1 MKHMQK
7 VLSVLLL
14 LALCCGLFA
23 ACADGGTSSQTESQ
37 SSSSQSESQPQS
49 ETVEKTAVRV
59 GLIKGP
65 TGIGAVQLWDKSDKG
80 ETINDY
86 TFSLAAAPTDMV
98 SRVAAGEVDIAALPT
113 NTASALYHKTGGNV
127 QILALNT
134 EGVLYILENGNT
146 IQQMSDLKGKTIYA
160 NGQGANPEYVLNYL
174 LRENGLTPGE
184 DVTIEFRDADEL
196 ATLMAAG
203 EIDVCMLPVPN
214 VTSVLMK
221 NSDVR
226 AALDLTEEWNAL
238 DNGSILTM
246 GCVVVRRE
254 FAEENPEA
262 VAAFVEEYRESI
274 EAVAGAPEAASTLV
288 EKYEITG
295 SAAIAKAAIPDC
307 NLICITGADIQAG
320 IEGYYKVLL
329 DADPTSIGGE
339 LPGDDFYYTAE

>member
-1 MKHMQK
+1 M
-7 VLSVLLL
+7 
-14 LALCCGLFA
+14 
-23 ACADGGTSSQTESQ
+23 
-37 SSSSQSESQPQS
+37 
-49 ETVEKTAVRV
+49 
-59 GLIKGP
+59 
-65 TGIGAVQLWDKSDKG
+65 
-80 ETINDY
+80 
-86 TFSLAAAPTDMV
+86 
-98 SRVAAGEVDIAALPT
+98 
-113 NTASALYHKTGGNV
+113 
-127 QILALNT
+127 
-134 EGVLYILENGNT
+134 
-146 IQQMSDLKGKTIYA
+146 
-160 NGQGANPEYVLNYL
+160 
-174 LRENGLTPGE
+174 
-184 DVTIEFRDADEL
+184 TIEFRDADEL

-274 EAVAGAPEAASTLV
+274 EAVAGDPEAASTLV

>member
-7 VLSVLLL
+7 ILSVLVL

-23 ACADGGTSSQTESQ
+23 ACGGGTASQTESQ
-37 SSSSQSESQPQS
+37 SSSSQSESQPQP

-65 TGIGAVQLWDKSDKG
+65 TGIGAVQLWDKSDRD
-80 ETINDY
+80 ETKNDY

-113 NTASALYHKTGGNV
+113 NTAAALYRKTSGNV
-127 QILALNT
+127 QLLALNT
-134 EGVLYILENGNT
+134 EGVLYILENGDG
-146 IQQMSDLKGKTIYA
+146 IQKMSDLRGKTIYA

-184 DVTIEFRDADEL
+184 DVTVEFRDADEI

-221 NSDVR
+221 NADVR
-226 AALDLTEEWNAL
+226 IALDLTEEWNAL

-246 GCVVVRRE
+246 GCVVVQKA
-254 FAEENPEA
+254 FAEQNPEA
-262 VAAFVEEYRESI
+262 VAAFLEEYRESV
-274 EAVAGAPEAASTLV
+274 ESVAADPEAAAPLV

-307 NLICITGADIQAG
+307 NLVCITGADVKAS
-320 IEGYYKVLL
+320 IEGYYKVLQQ
-329 DADPTSIGGE
+329 ADPTSIGGE
-339 LPGDDFYYTAE
+339 LPGDDFYYTAG

>member
-1 MKHMQK
+1 MYKRQ
-7 VLSVLLL
+7 
-14 LALCCGLFA
+14 
-23 ACADGGTSSQTESQ
+23 
-37 SSSSQSESQPQS
+37 
-49 ETVEKTAVRV
+49 
-59 GLIKGP
+59 
-65 TGIGAVQLWDKSDKG
+65 
-80 ETINDY
+80 
-86 TFSLAAAPTDMV
+86 
-98 SRVAAGEVDIAALPT
+98 
-113 NTASALYHKTGGNV
+113 ASALYHKTGGNV

-246 GCVVVRRE
+246 GCVVVRL
-254 FAEENPEA
+254 
-262 VAAFVEEYRESI
+262 S
-274 EAVAGAPEAASTLV
+274 
-288 EKYEITG
+288 
-295 SAAIAKAAIPDC
+295 
-307 NLICITGADIQAG
+307 LIHI
-320 IEGYYKVLL
+320 
-329 DADPTSIGGE
+329 
-339 LPGDDFYYTAE
+339 